1 MTQVLHGPCVYFV
14 CIPKYTLGI
23 RWPVVPVDHKLSVQ
37 PEPTYLTSGFIYRNG
52 WDLLIL
58 KSLQLLRWMGATAN
72 VTSSLDI
79 PNLSGE
85 IQVWGVHNRL
95 VYFPVVFQTPKKL
108 LQTQAV
114 PTIVWHS
121 DTLPKETTDSHTCSQ
136 YEAGPGRSMLLGRK
150 ASFPIQVTEA
160 PAPPLLAFPGHPETS
175 LTVTWNSLLCQWCCP
190 ESSRTHAACQ
200 ESLSNGTLC
209 SASFPSC

>member
-1 MTQVLHGPCVYFV
+1 MSQVH
-14 CIPKYTLGI
+14 CIPK
-23 RWPVVPVDHKLSVQ
+23 LSRRV
-37 PEPTYLTSGFIYRNG
+37 E
-52 WDLLIL
+52 
-58 KSLQLLRWMGATAN
+58 
-72 VTSSLDI
+72 
-79 PNLSGE
+79 
-85 IQVWGVHNRL
+85 VWGVHNRL

-136 YEAGPGRSMLLGRK
+136 YEAGPDRSMLLGPK

-160 PAPPLLAFPGHPETS
+160 PAPPLLAFPCHSETS
-175 LTVTWNSLLCQWCCP
+175 LSVAWNSLLSQWCRP
-190 ESSRTHAACQ
+190 ESSRARAACQ

-209 SASFPSC
+209 SASFPLMLTTWISQKFVFSRNISGPGQVTRGCLIIVTDGEWFWLPCL